1 MREPSIAVLGVLLA
15 GVACCAKPSGFM
27 VGQGELAP
35 EGAGS
40 SSSGGGFEADG
51 GVGSASFP
59 SPLQPT
65 FGPTVTA
72 AVPPPAI
79 SGGTMLVTHDGT
91 TVVVADSAR
100 DLVYVVDVA
109 SRTLLQTITLQAG
122 DEPGRV
128 AEDGA
133 GRVHVA
139 LRGSG
144 ALVTLDPASGD
155 VLARRAVC
163 PAPRGVAWD
172 GTTDSVIV
180 ACATGELVTL
190 PSAGGAP
197 TRTVTVERD
206 LRDVLVQDG
215 AVSVSS
221 FRSSEL
227 LDLASDGSVAK
238 RVSMASSNGL
248 AQVGNVTPQ
257 VAWRTL
263 LDAAGDTVVLH
274 QVHSDASISTTV
286 PGGYGGAG
294 GVEGPPGL
302 SDAGG
307 ADSGGTPI
315 VLADLTVL
323 GPDGSLLSDTIL
335 HGAAVAVDVAI
346 SPDGA
351 HALVAAAGNAF
362 SPLLQTALYFT
373 IGSVDD
379 SLLMPQLPG
388 PAVAV
393 AFDAAG
399 EALVQTLDPAT
410 LWIVTPGTAQSTP
423 IPLSSL
429 SRTDSGNNIFHTQAG
444 AMVACASC
452 HPEGGDDGH
461 VWTFD
466 GDLRRTA
473 SLRGTILGT
482 APYHWPGDMPD
493 FPTLVVDVYTVRM
506 SGTILATDAMTALQG
521 WVESIPAPPAPSW
534 VDPSAAQRGQVLFE
548 GAGCTSCHSGTKFT
562 NNATLDVGTGG
573 AFQVPPLVGV
583 GWRTPLLHDGCAA
596 TLTDRFVS
604 CATPAHGSTSTLS
617 TANISDLVAY
627 LETL

>member
-1 MREPSIAVLGVLLA
+1 
-15 GVACCAKPSGFM
+15 
-27 VGQGELAP
+27 
-35 EGAGS
+35 
-40 SSSGGGFEADG
+40 
-51 GVGSASFP
+51 
-59 SPLQPT
+59 
-65 FGPTVTA
+65 
-72 AVPPPAI
+72 
-79 SGGTMLVTHDGT
+79 
-91 TVVVADSAR
+91 
-100 DLVYVVDVA
+100 
-109 SRTLLQTITLQAG
+109 
-122 DEPGRV
+122 
-128 AEDGA
+128 
-133 GRVHVA
+133 
-139 LRGSG
+139 
-144 ALVTLDPASGD
+144 
-155 VLARRAVC
+155 
-163 PAPRGVAWD
+163 
-172 GTTDSVIV
+172 V

-227 LDLASDGSVAK
+227 LDLASDGSVVQ
-238 RVSMASSNGL
+238 RVSMASSNAL

-294 GVEGPPGL
+294 GVEGPEGF

-373 IGSVDD
+373 IGSVDA
-379 SLLMPQLPG
+379 SLPMPQLPG

-410 LWIVTPGTAQSTP
+410 LWIVTPGTAQSAS

-493 FPTLVVDVYTVRM
+493 FPTLLVDVYTIRM
-506 SGTILATDAMTALQG
+506 SGTILAPDAMTALQG

-548 GAGCTSCHSGTKFT
+548 GAGAGCTSCHSGTKFT

-583 GWRTPLLHDGCAA
+583 GWRTPLLHDGCAT

-604 CATPAHGSTSTLS
+604 CATSAHGSTSNLS

>member
-1 MREPSIAVLGVLLA
+1 MRRSSIAILGLLLA
-15 GVACCAKPSGFM
+15 AAASCTQPSSFIA
-27 VGQGELAP
+27 V
-35 EGAGS
+35 GAGPTPS
-40 SSSGGGFEADG
+40 DGTPGSGGSSSGGFDTDAGGLGFA
-51 GVGSASFP
+51 

-72 AVPPPAI
+72 AVRPPAI

-109 SRTLLQTITLQAG
+109 SRTLLQTIALQSG

-144 ALVTLDPASGD
+144 ALVTLDPASGN

-206 LRDVLVQDG
+206 LRDVMVQDG

-227 LDLASDGSVAK
+227 LDLASDGSVVE
-238 RVSMASSNGL
+238 RVGMATSSGL
-248 AQVGNVTPQ
+248 AQVGQVTPQ

-274 QVHSDASISTTV
+274 QVHSDASISTTL

-294 GVEGPPGL
+294 GA
-302 SDAGG
+302 STGG
-307 ADSGGTPI
+307 FPI
-315 VLADLTVL
+315 VLVDLTVF
-323 GPDGSLLSDTIL
+323 GPDGSLVSDNIL
-335 HGAAVAVDVAI
+335 NGAAVAVDVAI

-351 HALVAAAGNAF
+351 HALIAAAGNAF
-362 SPLLQTALYFT
+362 SPLLQTALYFP
-373 IGSVDD
+373 IGTGGNAD
-379 SLLMPQLPG
+379 SAPMPQLTG

-393 AFDAAG
+393 AFDDAG
-399 EALVQTLDPAT
+399 EALVQTLDPAM
-410 LWIVTPGTAQSTP
+410 LWIVTPGTSQSEA
-423 IPLSSL
+423 ISLSSI

-466 GDLRRTA
+466 GDLRRTS

-493 FPTLVVDVYTVRM
+493 FPTLLVDVYTIRM
-506 SGTILATDAMTALQG
+506 GGTLLPPGAATALQG
-521 WVESIPAPPAPSW
+521 WVEGIPAPPAPSW
-534 VDPSAAQRGQVLFE
+534 VDPSAAQRGQALFE
-548 GAGCTSCHSGTKFT
+548 GAGAGCTSCHSGTKFT

-583 GWRTPLLHDGCAA
+583 GWRTPLLHDGCAT
-596 TLTDRFVS
+596 TLTDRFAS
-604 CATPAHGSTSTLS
+604 CATPGHGSTSNLS
-617 TANISDLVAY
+617 TANVSDLVAY